1 MKLKMNCPRCK
12 TLISRPSDYCP
23 NCGINLGI
31 YNNPEKVERRLEKII
46 IIVFAIFLITS
57 LINFL
62 VLHKTHDFY
71 LENNADYFSLTELIK
86 SLILIPLAL
95 TLKNKPWKIT
105 ALIIALVN
113 IFCTIHWC
121 FDVLW

>member
-1 MKLKMNCPRCK
+1 MNCPRCK
-12 TLISRPSDYCP
+12 TYISLPSDYCS

-31 YNNPEKVERRLEKII
+31 YKNPEKVEKRLETII
-46 IIVFAIFLITS
+46 IIVFAIFLISS

-62 VLHKTHDFY
+62 VLQKSHDFY
-71 LENNADYFSLTELIK
+71 LENNADYFSLTEIIK
-86 SLILIPLAL
+86 SLVLIPLAL